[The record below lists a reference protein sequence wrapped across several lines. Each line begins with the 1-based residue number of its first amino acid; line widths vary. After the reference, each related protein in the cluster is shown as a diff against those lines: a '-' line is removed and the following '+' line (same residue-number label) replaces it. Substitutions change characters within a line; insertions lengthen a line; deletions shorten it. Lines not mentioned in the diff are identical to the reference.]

1 MVDALTLG
9 GIGVVI
15 VLQLFQLGET
25 FFSKLSKSECCGNT
39 LEMQNNGSNIVNKTI
54 IYESSKESSSEDS

>member
-1 MVDALTLG
+1 MTDPLTVG
-9 GIGVVI
+9 GIAIVI

-25 FFSKLSKSECCGNT
+25 FFSKLKSSECCGNT
-39 LEMQNNGSNIVNKTI
+39 IEMQDNGSNIVNKTI